1 MRHAKSDA
9 SNANRGI
16 SWLDFDGENHYYTFH
31 GYMRV
36 VAEARYIF
44 RRTQRLVDECARAH
58 GVDPLEHQ
66 AMLQIYGAVERKLA
80 VSKLAQRLDIVPAL
94 ASRLVRQLQSRSL
107 VLRSRSLSD
116 RRATYV
122 SLTKKGL
129 NTLRRV
135 VENAHIEIG
144 YFRQKATEE
153 QRSATHELAALYVG
167 SLDRKSAAAAP
178 QKSEIVFD
186 IGLRRRRAG

>member
-1 MRHAKSDA
+1 MRRAKGDA
-9 SNANRGI
+9 SNADRGI
-16 SWLDFDGENHYYTFH
+16 SWLDIDGQNHDYTFH

-36 VAEARYIF
+36 VADARYIF
-44 RRTQRLVDECARAH
+44 RTAQRLVDDCARAH

-66 AMLQIYGAVERKLA
+66 AMLQVYGAAEQKLA
-80 VSKLAQRLDIVPAL
+80 VGKLAQRLDIVPAL
-94 ASRLVRQLQSRSL
+94 ASRLVQRLQSRGL
-107 VLRSRSLSD
+107 VLRRRSAID

-167 SLDRKSAAAAP
+167 SVDRKKTAATP
-178 QKSEIVFD
+178 PKSNTVFD
-186 IGLRRRRAG
+186 ISLRRRRAG